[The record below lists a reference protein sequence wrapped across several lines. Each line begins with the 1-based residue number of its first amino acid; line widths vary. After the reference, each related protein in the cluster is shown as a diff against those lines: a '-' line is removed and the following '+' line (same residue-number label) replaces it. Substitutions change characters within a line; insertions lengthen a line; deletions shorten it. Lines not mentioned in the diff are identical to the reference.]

1 MARNAKFYAALVAA
15 FGGVGFFFSD
25 SKVATATILSGPV
38 DVIYQD
44 NFAGPATNVNSPSNA
59 IINNAPAVAS
69 GLDGGS
75 ASATYLSIPVAGSG
89 APDAAWMYSGSNSA
103 TISSPSGSVV
113 NGEDSSTIQQLSLP
127 FVPVAG
133 AGYTYD
139 LEATFNAPAGTGG
152 HGLEMAYLYNNAN
165 NHNPASVVDAVTNN
179 DPIGAILD
187 RDQATSSAPSG
198 YFDIFE
204 GTGTSGDNSFAPS
217 ASALTGGSPGT
228 NVQVDIL
235 YTPTS
240 TTSGTMSWYLNG
252 ILANPTPVT
261 VSGLTNGVD
270 YIQFG
275 DNRDAGGTI
284 TNFSLTAQSSVPE
297 PASLGLLCVGG
308 LLALRRRTRGQGQ

>member
-44 NFAGPATNVNSPSNA
+44 NFAGPATNVNPPSNA
-59 IINNAPAVAS
+59 IIKNAPAGAS

-133 AGYTYD
+133 AVYTYD

-165 NHNPASVVDAVTNN
+165 NHNPASVVD
-179 DPIGAILD
+179 
-187 RDQATSSAPSG
+187 
-198 YFDIFE
+198 
-204 GTGTSGDNSFAPS
+204 
-217 ASALTGGSPGT
+217 
-228 NVQVDIL
+228 
-235 YTPTS
+235 
-240 TTSGTMSWYLNG
+240 
-252 ILANPTPVT
+252 
-261 VSGLTNGVD
+261 
-270 YIQFG
+270 
-275 DNRDAGGTI
+275 
-284 TNFSLTAQSSVPE
+284 
-297 PASLGLLCVGG
+297 
-308 LLALRRRTRGQGQ
+308 